1 MYPLHHFITLQSFI
15 YHGAMVYLG
24 IIIYKSNY
32 IELKLKDIVYYF
44 NLLFLICVIAYVV
57 NLKCGSNLMFIS
69 KDFPGTPIGLIYKIT
84 GKYFTIVAILIQTTL
99 PFYTVLGIE
108 KIIRKLL
115 SKEEKGEVYQTE
127 N

>member
-1 MYPLHHFITLQSFI
+1 
-15 YHGAMVYLG
+15 
-24 IIIYKSNY
+24 
-32 IELKLKDIVYYF
+32 
-44 NLLFLICVIAYVV
+44 
-57 NLKCGSNLMFIS
+57 MFIS

-115 SKEEKGEVYQTE
+115 SKEEKGEVYKKE